1 MTAEIQRL
9 AEYLAARGKAGCGV
23 ELPPQLV
30 PVALAALKMRL
41 SRMSAADLDYG
52 VELVDSTGAA
62 GESLAVV
69 NSEALAM
76 AALEEATMRFAGRE
90 VRLRC
95 GGVVI
100 PKTGRELSPDD

>member
-9 AEYLAARGKAGCGV
+9 AEYLAARAQAGCGV

-30 PVALAALKMRL
+30 PVAMAALKFHL
-41 SRMSAADLDYG
+41 SRMSAVNLDYG

-62 GESLAVV
+62 GESLALVG
-69 NSEALAM
+69 SEALAM
-76 AALEEATMRFAGRE
+76 AALEEATMRFADRS

-95 GGVVI
+95 GDVVI
-100 PKTGRELSPDD
+100 AETGREFSRDG